1 MKIGID
7 ARNLVTSMTGIGRY
21 VLEMSRHLALLG
33 HQLYLYLPQEPHGDV
48 KDLPPAELRV
58 AQFPGGVRRMIWAQ
72 TELPRRAAQDGLDV
86 FWGPAHRLP
95 SFLDR
100 RIARVITIHD
110 LVWKDM
116 AATMR
121 WQTWMGDRWLMKPG
135 IAVADEVVAVSA
147 ATANVLKDLFPAC
160 GEKLTVVY
168 PGLTAIG
175 GTTEPKPLSSFG
187 IDRPYILFVG
197 TLEPRK
203 NLQRLL
209 QAYASLP
216 EAIRQELLLVL
227 AGGQGWRLGDLKGHI
242 ATLQIEPFVRL
253 TGYVSD
259 ADLAQLYSQAR
270 FLAMPSL
277 YEGFG
282 FPIIEANAMGIPVLT
297 SNTSS
302 MPEVA
307 GDASILVYPNDVQ
320 SIGGGLASLATDN
333 VLHARLTENARPN
346 AARFD
351 WMESARQLE
360 LIFEKAIAKRIN
372 GAWRN

>member
-33 HQLYLYLPQEPHGDV
+33 HELHFYLPEAPYGD
-48 KDLPPAELRV
+48 LEEFPA
-58 AQFPGGVRRMIWAQ
+58 AQLHIARFPGGIRRMIWAQ
-72 TELPRRAAQDGLDV
+72 TELPRRAMKDEIEV

-95 SFLDR
+95 FFLDR

-121 WQTWMGDRWLMKPG
+121 WQTWMADRWLMKPG
-135 IAVADEVVAVSA
+135 VAVADEIVADSA
-147 ATANVLKDLFPAC
+147 ATANALRAQFPGC
-160 GEKLTVVY
+160 GEKLHVVH

-175 GTTEPKPLSSFG
+175 GAGGAKPLVSFG
-187 IDRPYILFVG
+187 IDRPYMLFVG

-203 NLQRLL
+203 NLMRLL

-216 EAIRQELLLVL
+216 ESTRERFLLVL

-242 ATLQIEPFVRL
+242 ASLRIESSVRL

-259 ADLAQLYSQAR
+259 ADLALLYGQAR

-307 GDASILVYPNDVQ
+307 GDAGILVDSSDVS
-320 SIGGGLASLATDN
+320 SIRDGLESLATDN
-333 VLHARLTENARPN
+333 ALHARLTANARAN
-346 AARFD
+346 SARFNWTD
-351 WMESARQLE
+351 SARQLE
-360 LIFEKAIAKRIN
+360 RIFEKAIAKRRDGI
-372 GAWRN
+372 

>member
-7 ARNLVTSMTGIGRY
+7 ARNFVTSMTGIGRY
-21 VLEMSRHLALLG
+21 LLEMSRHLVFLG
-33 HQLYLYLPQEPHGDV
+33 HELHFYLPEAPHGDP
-48 KDLPPAELRV
+48 KELPAAKLHV
-58 AQFPGGVRRMIWAQ
+58 ARFPGGIRRMIWAQ
-72 TELPRRAAQDGLDV
+72 TELPRRAAQDKIDV

-95 SFLDR
+95 FFLDR
-100 RIARVITIHD
+100 RIPRVITIHD
-110 LVWKDM
+110 LVWRDM

-121 WQTWMGDRWLMKPG
+121 WQTWMADRWLMKPG
-135 IAVADEVVAVSA
+135 VAVADEIVADST
-147 ATANVLKDLFPAC
+147 ATADALKAQFPRC
-160 GEKLTVVY
+160 GDKLSVIY
-168 PGLTAIG
+168 PGLTTIG
-175 GTTEPKPLSSFG
+175 GMTVPKELSSFG
-187 IDRPYILFVG
+187 VDRSYILFVG

-203 NLQRLL
+203 NLLRLL
-209 QAYASLP
+209 QAYAALP
-216 EAIRQELLLVL
+216 ETTRQRFLLVL

-242 ATLQIEPFVRL
+242 AELQIESSVRL

-259 ADLAQLYSQAR
+259 ADLAQLYSRAR

-307 GDASILVYPNDVQ
+307 AKAGILVDPNDVQ
-320 SIGGGLASLATDN
+320 SIRNGLESLATDD
-333 VLHARLTENARPN
+333 VLHARLADNARPN

-351 WMESARQLE
+351 WTESARQLE
-360 LIFEKAIAKRIN
+360 RIFEKAIAKRRSGI
-372 GAWRN
+372 

>member
-7 ARNLVTSMTGIGRY
+7 ARNFVTSMTGIGRY

-33 HQLYLYLPQEPHGDV
+33 HDLHFYLPEAPHPNLKV
-48 KDLPPAELRV
+48 LPTGKLRV
-58 AQFPGGVRRMIWAQ
+58 SHFPGGIRRMVWAQ
-72 TELPRRAAQDGLDV
+72 TELPRLAAKDEIDV

-95 SFLDR
+95 FVLHR

-110 LVWKDM
+110 LVWRDM
-116 AATMR
+116 AKTMQ
-121 WQTWMGDRWLMKPG
+121 WQTWMADRWLMRPG
-135 IAVADEVVAVSA
+135 VTVADEIVAVSA
-147 ATANVLKDLFPAC
+147 ATADVLRDQFPGCDKRLNVI
-160 GEKLTVVY
+160 Y

-175 GTTEPKPLSSFG
+175 SEKEPTDLSRFG

-203 NLQRLL
+203 NLHRLL

-216 EAIRQELLLVL
+216 ESTKDRFLIVL
-227 AGGQGWRLGDLKGHI
+227 SGGQGWRLGDLKLLVAG
-242 ATLQIEPFVRL
+242 LGIEAHVRL

-259 ADLAQLYSQAR
+259 ADLAQLYGHAR

-282 FPIIEANAMGIPVLT
+282 FPLIEANSWGVPVLT

-307 GDASILVYPNDVQ
+307 GNAGILVDPSNVQ
-320 SIGGGLASLATDN
+320 SIRDGLQRLATDDPLYAN
-333 VLHARLTENARPN
+333 LVENSRPN
-346 AARFD
+346 ATRFS
-351 WMESARQLE
+351 WQASALQLE
-360 LIFEKAIAKRIN
+360 AVFNKAIVEREARL
-372 GAWRN
+372 RQY

>member
-21 VLEMSRHLALLG
+21 VLEMSRHLAFRG
-33 HQLYLYLPQEPHGDV
+33 HELHFYLPEAPYGDL
-48 KDLPPAELRV
+48 KELPAAKLDV
-58 AQFPGGVRRMIWAQ
+58 ARFPGGIRRMIWAQ
-72 TELPRRAAQDGLDV
+72 TELPRRAAQDKIEV

-95 SFLDR
+95 FFLDR
-100 RIARVITIHD
+100 HIARVITIHD
-110 LVWKDM
+110 LVWRDM

-121 WQTWMGDRWLMKPG
+121 WQTWMADRWLMKPG
-135 IAVADEVVAVSA
+135 VAVADEIVADSA
-147 ATANVLKDLFPAC
+147 ATADALKAQFPSC
-160 GEKLTVVY
+160 GDKLSIIY
-168 PGLTAIG
+168 PGLTSIG
-175 GTTEPKPLSSFG
+175 GVAMPKNLSQFG

-203 NLQRLL
+203 NLLRLL
-209 QAYASLP
+209 QAYAALP
-216 EAIRQELLLVL
+216 ETTRQQFLLVL
-227 AGGQGWRLGDLKGHI
+227 AGGQGWRLGDLKGHV
-242 ATLQIEPFVRL
+242 AELQIESSVRL

-259 ADLAQLYSQAR
+259 TDLAQLYGHAR

-307 GDASILVYPNDVQ
+307 AKAGILVDPNDVQ
-320 SIGGGLASLATDN
+320 SIRNGLESLATDD
-333 VLHARLTENARPN
+333 VLHARLADNARPN

-351 WMESARQLE
+351 WTESARQLE
-360 LIFEKAIAKRIN
+360 RLFEKAIVKRR
-372 GAWRN
+372 GGM

>member
-7 ARNLVTSMTGIGRY
+7 ARNLTTSMTGIGRY
-21 VLEMSRHLALLG
+21 VLEMSRHLALRG
-33 HQLYLYLPQEPHGDV
+33 HQLYLYFPQSPHGDV
-48 KDLPPAELRV
+48 KNLPPAQLRV
-58 AQFPGGVRRMIWAQ
+58 ARFPGGVKRMIWAQ

-100 RIARVITIHD
+100 RIARVVTIHD

-121 WQTWMGDRWLMKPG
+121 WQTRMGDRWLMKPG
-135 IAVADEVVAVSA
+135 IAVADQVVADSE
-147 ATANVLKDLFPAC
+147 ATANALREQFPAYA
-160 GEKLTVVY
+160 EKLSVIY
-168 PGLTAIG
+168 PGLTAIQG
-175 GTTEPKPLSSFG
+175 GSKAKSLSSFG
-187 IDRPYILFVG
+187 INRSYILFVG

-203 NLQRLL
+203 NLLRLL

-227 AGGQGWRLGDLKGHI
+227 AGGQGWRLGDLKEHI
-242 ATLQIEPFVRL
+242 ASLHLQSSVRL

-259 ADLAQLYSQAR
+259 ADLAQLYGQAR

-297 SNTSS
+297 SNRSS

-307 GDASILVYPNDVQ
+307 GAAGVLVDPDDVQ
-320 SIGGGLASLATDN
+320 SICRGLESLVADN
-333 VLHARLTENARPN
+333 VLYDRLAGEAKSNAG
-346 AARFD
+346 RFD
-351 WMESARQLE
+351 WIESACQLE
-360 LIFEKAIAKRIN
+360 RVFETAIAKRRQ
-372 GAWRN
+372 GVR

>member
-1 MKIGID
+1 
-7 ARNLVTSMTGIGRY
+7 
-21 VLEMSRHLALLG
+21 
-33 HQLYLYLPQEPHGDV
+33 
-48 KDLPPAELRV
+48 
-58 AQFPGGVRRMIWAQ
+58 MIWAQ
-72 TELPRRAAQDGLDV
+72 TELPRRAAQDKIDV

-95 SFLDR
+95 FFLDR
-100 RIARVITIHD
+100 RIPRVITIHD
-110 LVWKDM
+110 LVWRDM

-121 WQTWMGDRWLMKPG
+121 WQTWMADRWLMKPG
-135 IAVADEVVAVSA
+135 VAVADEVVAVSA
-147 ATANVLKDLFPAC
+147 ATADVLKTEFPGC
-160 GEKLTVVY
+160 GEKLNVIH

-175 GTTEPKPLSSFG
+175 GAAAPKELSSFG

-203 NLQRLL
+203 NLLRLL
-209 QAYASLP
+209 QAYAALP
-216 EAIRQELLLVL
+216 QSTRQQFLLVL

-242 ATLQIEPFVRL
+242 AELQIEPSVRL
-253 TGYVSD
+253 TGYVPD
-259 ADLAQLYSQAR
+259 TDLAQLYRHAR

-307 GDASILVYPNDVQ
+307 GKAGILVDPNDVQ
-320 SIGGGLASLATDN
+320 SIRNGLESLATDD
-333 VLHARLTENARPN
+333 VLHARLVDNARPN
-346 AARFD
+346 SARFD

-360 LIFEKAIAKRIN
+360 RIFEKAIAKRRGI
-372 GAWRN
+372 